1 MSDSEDDFMSDKFLV
16 DAPTAPTKT
25 HTQQRAAD
33 QLKAQ
38 RRGQAKNQPKLVQ
51 LEKERRTEG
60 LSRSLFDS
68 ASAEASGS
76 ASESGAGLSAGGNK
90 AMAMMQKMGW
100 KVGEGLGRQRSSS
113 PPHGQKRG
121 HDEAEEEDEAPRRGI
136 GAARPAQAK
145 QPRIE
150 PIRVSLWAGRK
161 GLSARSPSPPPLPP
175 SSGRNVDHLD
185 PEKLARLG
193 KETDSFREFNRRQFG
208 SKDMQRKAAKARDLL
223 VGFDK
228 ETEVK
233 FHPLHV
239 LPFDPLSTLPRPLL
253 ILIYPAQ
260 ALALSP
266 SPPPAAG
273 PERSPSPPPLFASRE
288 KPLTAAE
295 KVREQ
300 MRRDMLSSLDE
311 GEEDPIMKRKRE
323 LGLLDG
329 GEKVED
335 GQADKG
341 DWKGVMWQD
350 EVSGTK
356 KVLSMDTESYFT
368 FLLSQLRHEHLF
380 CFWCGYKY
388 GSYEE
393 MEGAGGCPGTEEDD
407 H

>member
-38 RRGQAKNQPKLVQ
+38 RRGQAKNQPKLAQ

-76 ASESGAGLSAGGNK
+76 ASGSGAGLSAGGNK

-100 KVGEGLGRQRSSS
+100 KVGEGLGRQRSAS

-145 QPRIE
+145 QARIE

-228 ETEVK
+228 EK
-233 FHPLHV
+233 
-239 LPFDPLSTLPRPLL
+239 D
-253 ILIYPAQ
+253 I
-260 ALALSP
+260 
-266 SPPPAAG
+266 
-273 PERSPSPPPLFASRE
+273 
-288 KPLTAAE
+288 
-295 KVREQ
+295 KVR
-300 MRRDMLSSLDE
+300 
-311 GEEDPIMKRKRE
+311 
-323 LGLLDG
+323 
-329 GEKVED
+329 
-335 GQADKG
+335 
-341 DWKGVMWQD
+341 
-350 EVSGTK
+350 
-356 KVLSMDTESYFT
+356 F
-368 FLLSQLRHEHLF
+368 
-380 CFWCGYKY
+380 
-388 GSYEE
+388 
-393 MEGAGGCPGTEEDD
+393 
-407 H
+407 